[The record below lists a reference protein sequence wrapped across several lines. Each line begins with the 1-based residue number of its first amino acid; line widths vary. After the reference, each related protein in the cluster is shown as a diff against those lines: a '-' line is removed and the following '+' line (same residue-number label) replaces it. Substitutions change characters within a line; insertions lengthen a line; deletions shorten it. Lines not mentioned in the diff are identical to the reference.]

1 MSPIEPG
8 TVIDVTRAPRGEL
21 AAAQLVEQVAKVG
34 DLAERHFLE
43 LKGPSDLTS
52 KVDKQ
57 KVAKFILGAANRLSE
72 KAAEAFEGCAVM
84 IIGITANGIEG
95 LPPIEML
102 ELSKVVQPFLGAP
115 GPRWD
120 VFRVPVEN
128 SDRQVLVIIV
138 EPPQAGQ
145 PAWICRASGDGL
157 TDGRV
162 YMRADGETREAT
174 SAEQDA
180 LRERAA
186 TTVAAPVE
194 LDVHVVGKVVPI
206 VLDEESTLEEYIAA
220 TRRRLLAAL
229 PLPKPTTPATNASGA
244 LTGLGGSDVLS
255 RYASM
260 ASEIQE
266 MANKAALQA
275 WSTIP
280 EKRTPDEY
288 RAEIDAWEEKLRA
301 AWPGAVEKL
310 AGYALD
316 PNEVSVANE
325 TQTFLHDVEV
335 KLHLEGAV
343 TSIDYYE
350 VPERG
355 SDIDLNLP
363 RPPQSWG
370 PIQRDILGA
379 GIASA
384 HNFYR
389 PDFNPGNFRPSSSSW
404 KNSGSVDVEVTVGDL
419 RPEAT
424 FVTED
429 EETVLVIFGD
439 APDAVPGTW
448 RATVRGYNEVF
459 KGTVSVPLSEPKDLT
474 KPMRYLLGLEADE
487 KASDD
492 EDVE

>member
-21 AAAQLVEQVAKVG
+21 AAAQLVDQVANVG

-52 KVDKQ
+52 KADKQ

-84 IIGITANGIEG
+84 VIGITANGIEG

-102 ELSKVVQPFLGAP
+102 ELSKVVQPFLGVP

-128 SDRQVLVIIV
+128 SDRQVLVIVV
-138 EPPQAGQ
+138 EPPQPGQ
-145 PAWICRASGDGL
+145 PVYICRASGDGL

-180 LRERAA
+180 MRERAV

-194 LDVHVVGKVVPI
+194 LDVQVVGKVVP
-206 VLDEESTLEEYIAA
+206 VTLDEASTLEEHIST
-220 TRRRLLAAL
+220 TRARLLAAL
-229 PLPKPTTPATNASGA
+229 PLLKPTTPATNPSGA
-244 LTGLGGSDVLS
+244 LTGLGGSDVFS

-260 ASEIQE
+260 ANEIQE

-275 WSTIP
+275 LSTIP
-280 EKRTPDEY
+280 EKRTADEY
-288 RAEIDAWEEKLRA
+288 RAEIDAWEEKLRE
-301 AWPGAVEKL
+301 AWPAAVERL

-316 PNEVSVANE
+316 PNEISVANE

-335 KLHLEGAV
+335 KVHLEGAV

-355 SDIDLNLP
+355 SDIELDLP
-363 RPPQSWG
+363 RPPRSWG
-370 PIQRDILGA
+370 PIQRDILGGIHTA
-379 GIASA
+379 G
-384 HNFYR
+384 NFY
-389 PDFNPGNFRPSSSSW
+389 PTNINPGVFRPSSSSW

-424 FVTED
+424 FVTDD
-429 EETVLVIFGD
+429 EESILVLFGD
-439 APDAVPGTW
+439 ATEAVAGTW

-459 KGTVSVPLSEPKDLT
+459 KGTVSVPLSEPRDLT
-474 KPMRYLLGLEADE
+474 KPMRYLLGLE
-487 KASDD
+487 DD
-492 EDVE
+492 EDSGGDEE